1 LSILDAQANQEYEMF
16 LQQGPADTVSFMIMG
31 FTMILGTMAVYII
44 SLIVRMQSL
53 RKDQAVLDEID
64 D

>member
-1 LSILDAQANQEYEMF
+1 MF

-31 FTMILGTMAVYII
+31 FSVILGTMALYLV
-44 SLIVRMQSL
+44 SLVVRVQGL

-64 D
+64 E